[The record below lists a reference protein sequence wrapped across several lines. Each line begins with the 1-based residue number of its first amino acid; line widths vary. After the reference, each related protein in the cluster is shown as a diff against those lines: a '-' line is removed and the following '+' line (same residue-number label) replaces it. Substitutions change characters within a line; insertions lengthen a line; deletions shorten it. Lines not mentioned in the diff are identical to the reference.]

1 MSFPYNYKKN
11 NKDNLYE
18 SFFYRYYYL
27 VFSFLSQKI
36 GNRDDVLD
44 VMQDIFTHLW
54 DKQLLTSENSE
65 AIIFNLTKQ
74 KLALYYRRNKKQPY
88 DLDILPEISDD
99 SSFEEFDERFEREMA
114 MEKLQQDIE
123 LLPELRREILI
134 LNKFEG
140 VSQQEIAER
149 YDMSRSAVENQISKA
164 IIFLKK
170 RLFRS

>member
-1 MSFPYNYKKN
+1 MSIFHYHNKD

-18 SFFYRYYYL
+18 SIFYRYYYRI
-27 VFSFLSQKI
+27 FSFLSKKI
-36 GNRDDVLD
+36 SNRDDVLD

-54 DKQLLTSENSE
+54 DKGLLTSENSE
-65 AIIFNLTKQ
+65 AIIFNVTKQ
-74 KLALYYRRNKKQPY
+74 KLALFYRRMKKQQY
-88 DLDILPEISDD
+88 DLDKFAEISDD
-99 SSFEEFDERFEREMA
+99 SSFEEFDERIEHEMA
-114 MEKLQQDIE
+114 MDKLQQDIE

-149 YDMSRSAVENQISKA
+149 YAMSRSAVENQISKA

-170 RLFRS
+170 RLPRS